1 MPAPCFCRDAAFVI
15 LSVIKEYERKI
26 FQRGEFNMITSKHYV
41 AERISR
47 EYLIDYGIGQ
57 GHIVNDFVINRG
69 HKDGPEIHILTSTGI
84 VVIENYYTRK
94 VVTKLI
100 ARPQQIQ
107 RYYAII
113 GEKAPEWLLMVAK
126 RHCELGYNNI

>member
-1 MPAPCFCRDAAFVI
+1 MRVNATPIEP
-15 LSVIKEYERKI
+15 SPYY
-26 FQRGEFNMITSKHYV
+26 GEWRV
-41 AERISR
+41 AEVLSGLEKVSVEDIDFTRDT
-47 EYLIDYGIGQ
+47 YLA
-57 GHIVNDFVINRG
+57 
-69 HKDGPEIHILTSTGI
+69 IHILTSTGI

>member
-1 MPAPCFCRDAAFVI
+1 M
-15 LSVIKEYERKI
+15 
-26 FQRGEFNMITSKHYV
+26 TSKHYS

-47 EYLIDYGIGQ
+47 EYLIDFGIGL
-57 GHIVNDFVINRG
+57 GHVVNDFVINRG

-84 VVIENYYTRK
+84 IIVENYYTKK

-107 RYYAII
+107 RYYDNI
-113 GEKAPEWLLMVAK
+113 GEEAPAWLILIAK
-126 RHCELGYNNI
+126 QHNALGYNMV